1 MKIFM
6 IFIVAL
12 LATGCATTSDVE
24 ESEARFNTK
33 INEMTLIYS
42 ASQKNIA
49 KNAKDISDVNVKID
63 RMFEKAMVK

>member
-1 MKIFM
+1 M